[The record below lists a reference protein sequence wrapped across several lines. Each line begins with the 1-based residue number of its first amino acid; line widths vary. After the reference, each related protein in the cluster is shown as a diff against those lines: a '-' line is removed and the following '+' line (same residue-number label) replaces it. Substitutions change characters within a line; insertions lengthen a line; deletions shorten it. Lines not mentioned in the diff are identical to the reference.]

1 MLRQSSPTN
10 SNLSVTTNTDNTSI
24 FNCLINNEYKSATN
38 NASPTTGWIAYH
50 LLHDD
55 FPNAEVV
62 LVNFKPDGNNGS
74 YKWYKHDWH
83 YEAEYYR
90 KHKVPIRVLF

>member
-10 SNLSVTTNTDNTSI
+10 SHL
-24 FNCLINNEYKSATN
+24 SATN

-50 LLHDD
+50 LLRDD

-74 YKWYKHDWH
+74 YKVVQ
-83 YEAEYYR
+83 A
-90 KHKVPIRVLF
+90 